1 MIAASVEAAYRAG
14 RIACADAKRKSEN
27 PHPTDSA
34 EHAYWNRGWN
44 EEYATLPPA
53 LQALRQEKSAAGSA
67 S

>member
-14 RIACADAKRKSEN
+14 RVACADAKRKSEN
-27 PHPTDSA
+27 PHQPGTA

-44 EEYATLPPA
+44 EECATLPPA
-53 LQALRQEKSAAGSA
+53 LQALRHGKSAAGSE